1 MPAIGQTNTAPGLA
15 LPMIGDSGIDTNGN
29 ALPGDQ
35 GIDLEQGEFDYY
47 AVAVPTNNAALLR
60 TVLQAISGDPNLYLR
75 AGAVPTLAHYSGGS
89 YDVGTSWRTPLY
101 DRSLTGDAT
110 EYANWVPLDGRY
122 ETQLTNGLWVIAV
135 QAGGNG
141 NARYRLQLSCG
152 NSVTNGIV
160 QDLALNGGGYA
171 NQNLNG
177 GDWRYYRVQI
187 PDPAP
192 ANWTVSWSRSLGSAR
207 MFVRDTSP
215 PGDGQNPSP
224 ANYANPSYNPGPW
237 YSWQNQDLET
247 WASDGKNEGPYP
259 RFDSPGTCTLSTPP
273 LRPGSVYYLG
283 FWSPNDTTFS
293 VSSST
298 SGPPVLVTNTIA
310 FNGGSFTR
318 VLPGYGSLSYRM
330 DVPPGA
336 TRILFGAS
344 NSVNVVLSLEQG
356 TMAQA
361 GGPAHWTSYLY
372 NNPQYGNQAN
382 ASLNQSLASPNNWPW
397 LPGYSYYL
405 TVTNTSAAP
414 ENFNLTMSL
423 SADLSP
429 VSFIAPVS
437 VISTRPNPAIQVVWG
452 VTNQGLAT
460 ASGGWSDRVWFS
472 TNGVLDGQSRSL
484 GDFYISQPVAPGGTY
499 RQTNN
504 VTLPMSASGNY
515 WLFVQVDVNNS
526 IFEASLGDKVSA
538 PVAGTFTSTPVD
550 LVAVAVSAATNV
562 YSIRPNPAIQVA
574 WGVTN
579 QGTATASGGWY
590 DRVWFS
596 TNDVLDGQSRS
607 LGDFYVG
614 QAVAPG
620 SGYGQ
625 TNTVTLPMSA
635 SGNYWLFVQVDV
647 NNVLFQINPN
657 DKISAPVAGTFTATP
672 VDLSPVTL
680 WAPTNAISTGANP
693 AMQVVWAVTNRGTAT
708 ASGGWYDRVWFS
720 TNGILDGQS
729 RSLGDNYIGQTVAPG
744 AIYWQTNN
752 VTLPMNTNGN
762 YWLFV
767 QADINNSMFEARLD
781 DKISAPVAG
790 TLTLLG
796 TNGVL
801 SNGSFTWSGNI
812 PSGSAVTVAANGVL
826 VFSGNVT
833 ISGGVTNAG
842 MVRLASGNLQ
852 LSGCSGGAPQL
863 VNLPGA
869 LVDIQADV
877 SIDQSCSDAAFLNLG
892 TVRKSGGLGTSTINP
907 GFNNYGLLDVQT
919 GTISLN
925 NGGSGNGV
933 FAAQPGATL
942 KFASSYTAN
951 SGSLFTG
958 DGTNLL
964 SSGTFTL
971 NGLVSGSHAV
981 LAGASLAGTNGV
993 IAGVMTWTSGW
1004 IASGST
1010 LTVATNGV
1018 LLLAGNN
1025 GNDYYLY
1032 GALTN
1037 AGTIRLV
1044 SGNLELCCSPGY
1056 LLNLPSALVDLAGDT
1071 SVDRGCGSEL
1081 LVNLGTVRKSGGTGA
1096 STIYPVFNNFGL
1108 LDVQSGTLNLSGGG
1122 SGGSGAVFQAEVG
1135 ATLRVPNSYAANSG
1149 SQFTGVGT
1157 NLFSAGTFTL
1167 NGLVNGSNAVLA
1179 GAALAGTNGV
1189 IAGVMTWTSGS
1200 IATGSTLTIAT
1211 NGLLV
1216 LVGNNGS
1223 DYYLQGA
1230 LTNAGTIRLVSG
1242 NLELYCSPGYL
1253 LNLPGALVDLAGD
1266 TSVDRGCGS
1275 ELFDNLGTV
1284 RKSAGTGASTINS
1297 VFSNFG
1303 LLEVQTGTVNL
1314 SGGGSG
1320 GSGAVFHAEVG
1331 ATLRIPNNY
1340 AANSGSQ
1347 FTGVG
1352 TNLFSAGTFTLNG
1365 LVNGSNAV
1373 LAGAALA
1380 GTNGVIAGVMT
1391 WTSGSI
1397 ATGSTLTIAT
1407 NGLLLLAGKNGSDY
1421 YLQGALTNAGT
1432 IRLVSGNLELYCSP
1446 GYLLNLPGAMVDLA
1460 GDVSFDRG
1468 CGTELFVNLGTV
1480 RKSGGT
1486 GTSAINPVFN
1496 NLGLLD
1502 VQSGIVN
1509 LNGNYTLAGGALNF
1523 GLTSLTNFGRI
1534 RLSGSPAVLAGTL
1547 GANLNNGYLPNVG
1560 AAFPLLSYS
1569 SASGVFAN
1577 LNLPGGTAWQ
1587 TNYGSTVFTLSRS
1600 SGPPTLGFGSTPAW
1614 GTNGFRFAVD
1624 GQIGQAYILQASTNL
1639 VNWVP
1644 ILNFTCTNSP
1654 TYVADPAA
1662 KNFIWRF
1669 YRVAQ

>member
-1 MPAIGQTNTAPGLA
+1 
-15 LPMIGDSGIDTNGN
+15 
-29 ALPGDQ
+29 
-35 GIDLEQGEFDYY
+35 
-47 AVAVPTNNAALLR
+47 VVVPTNNAAVLR
-60 TVLQAISGDPNLYLR
+60 TVLQAISGNPNLYLR
-75 AGAVPTLAHYSGGS
+75 TGAAPTLAHDPSGNNGS
-89 YDVGTSWRTPLY
+89 IY
-101 DRSLTGDAT
+101 DRSLTGGTT
-110 EYANWVPLDGRY
+110 EYANWVPLNGRY
-122 ETQLTNGLWVIAV
+122 ETRLPSGLWVLAV
-135 QAGGNG
+135 QAGGNA
-141 NARYRLQLSCG
+141 NVRYRLQLSCG
-152 NSVTNGIV
+152 NAVTNGLV
-160 QDLALNGGGYA
+160 QDLALNGGSFA

-177 GDWRYYRVQI
+177 GDWRFYRVQI

-192 ANWTVSWSRSLGSAR
+192 ANWVVTFSRSLGSAR

-647 NNVLFQINPN
+647 NNVLFQVNPN

-1056 LLNLPSALVDLAGDT
+1056 LLNLPGALVDLAGDT

-1135 ATLRVPNSYAANSG
+1135 ATLRVPNS
-1149 SQFTGVGT
+1149 
-1157 NLFSAGTFTL
+1157 
-1167 NGLVNGSNAVLA
+1167 
-1179 GAALAGTNGV
+1179 
-1189 IAGVMTWTSGS
+1189 
-1200 IATGSTLTIAT
+1200 
-1211 NGLLV
+1211 
-1216 LVGNNGS
+1216 
-1223 DYYLQGA
+1223 
-1230 LTNAGTIRLVSG
+1230 
-1242 NLELYCSPGYL
+1242 
-1253 LNLPGALVDLAGD
+1253 
-1266 TSVDRGCGS
+1266 
-1275 ELFDNLGTV
+1275 
-1284 RKSAGTGASTINS
+1284 
-1297 VFSNFG
+1297 
-1303 LLEVQTGTVNL
+1303 
-1314 SGGGSG
+1314 
-1320 GSGAVFHAEVG
+1320 
-1331 ATLRIPNNY
+1331 Y